1 MPCVLASLW
10 IFLADRRGG
19 FGDGRVNRDTGRV
32 ARVPCASS
40 MPRPGRLGLRRS
52 RSLQRV
58 PMSSN
63 ALFSGAAK
71 EHALI
76 VIASPA
82 LFIERKRIADLAL
95 KHRLPAVVGGRE
107 YAEAGGLF
115 SYAVSYPELTSCMRP

>member
-1 MPCVLASLW
+1 
-10 IFLADRRGG
+10 
-19 FGDGRVNRDTGRV
+19 
-32 ARVPCASS
+32 
-40 MPRPGRLGLRRS
+40 
-52 RSLQRV
+52 
-58 PMSSN
+58 MSSN